1 MFRSL
6 KSELGMRPVYHQKT
20 VRVEGHIWITL
31 LAYNLVQQLRHK
43 LKAQGIDDSWE
54 TIRRT
59 MSTQTRTTVTLRGQ
73 DGEQIHIRKSS
84 YPKSGQQRILRALQ
98 LGWLPGKTQKTI
110 IESTKA
116 QTVVP

>member
-1 MFRSL
+1 
-6 KSELGMRPVYHQKT
+6 MRPVYHQKT

-31 LAYNLVQQLRHK
+31 LAYNLVHQLRRK

-73 DGEQIHIRKSS
+73 ELELMFR
-84 YPKSGQQRILRALQ
+84 PFTR
-98 LGWLPGKTQKTI
+98 
-110 IESTKA
+110 
-116 QTVVP
+116 